1 MDNGYEKRGYL
12 LEDFRLFHLQDAQG
26 TKIDF
31 HYHEFC
37 KLLLLRSGAGGYN
50 VEGQRYNLVAGDV
63 VLLGSRCVHR
73 PEFEPGVAYERTII
87 YISPDFLQ
95 RASTADCTLG
105 DCFDGSC
112 GHVLRL
118 SEATRRRLFTMADTI
133 IYISPDFLQR
143 ASTADCTLGD
153 CFDGSCGHVLRLSEA
168 TRRRL
173 FTMADELEQELSGD
187 GYGRGI
193 LGNALLLRLLV
204 EIGRNIR
211 LGQAHALEPLQ
222 PSSDRIMQIL
232 RYLDAHL
239 TEELSIDDLAQR
251 FYLSK
256 YHMMRLFRR
265 ETGDSI
271 HAYISHRRLLYARS
285 LIDQG
290 VTATEAQRFYLS
302 KYHMMR
308 LFRRETGDSIH
319 AYISHR
325 RLLYARSL
333 IDQGVTATEAC
344 FRCGWQS
351 YSSFTRAYAKRFGA
365 TPTGRRGRAALA
377 EETFE

>member
-1 MDNGYEKRGYL
+1 MDTGYEKRGYL

-73 PEFEPGVAYERTII
+73 PEFESGVAYERTII

-95 RASTADCTLG
+95 RASTADCTL
-105 DCFDGSC
+105 
-112 GHVLRL
+112 V
-118 SEATRRRLFTMADTI
+118 
-133 IYISPDFLQR
+133 
-143 ASTADCTLGD
+143 D

-211 LGQAHALEPLQ
+211 LGQAHALDPLQ

-239 TEELSIDDLAQR
+239 TEELSIDDL
-251 FYLSK
+251 
-256 YHMMRLFRR
+256 
-265 ETGDSI
+265 
-271 HAYISHRRLLYARS
+271 
-285 LIDQG
+285 
-290 VTATEAQRFYLS
+290 AQRFYLS